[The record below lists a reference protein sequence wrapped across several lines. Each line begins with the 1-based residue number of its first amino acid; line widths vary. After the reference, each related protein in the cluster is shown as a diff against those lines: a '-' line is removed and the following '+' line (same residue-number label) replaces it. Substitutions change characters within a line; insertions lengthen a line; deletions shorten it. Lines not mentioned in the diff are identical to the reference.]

1 MRCYSLKELNPELSN
16 QEDYHWRQTFDVTL
30 RANTFFCVHFVSL
43 WISFTFILILILP
56 NVDLIL
62 TLSERRNV
70 VTWLLIYMVVK
81 CLNFSIFSQIFVVKL
96 YKKDF
101 RTYSGF
107 IAFDRN
113 FQTDKHELYETER
126 KALWLWRLCGITEGN
141 IKGILC

>member
-1 MRCYSLKELNPELSN
+1 MLFIKGIEPWVKYSERLSLAPN
-16 QEDYHWRQTFDVTL
+16 FWRDSTCEY
-30 RANTFFCVHFVSL
+30 FFCVHFVSL

-96 YKKDF
+96 YNKDF

-113 FQTDKHELYETER
+113 FQNDKHELYETER